1 MAQGR
6 KRGMALAAALVVIT
20 CARARG
26 RPRLLAAPAGP
37 SAERAIGRRLPA
49 PSRPT
54 AVAPDSHLAGGAGQ
68 VRPRRAAVT
77 TAAFLASSR
86 YTAGPRARNIPA
98 TCAPRV
104 GGRENAGQLLPGTP
118 RRSASCAL
126 PGGGDPANCPLTDT
140 PRRNE
145 PCASSGANPADRP
158 LAGTPGSVRCA
169 RSPAV
174 RTPSAARWHVGS
186 ARPRIY
192 YSPGWLTYSACYS
205 LRLRAELIIRGRARR
220 STACRYDPEGG
231 VRNA

>member
-1 MAQGR
+1 VAWRLPLRLRSSPASGR
-6 KRGMALAAALVVIT
+6 GAARV
-20 CARARG
+20 CWP
-26 RPRLLAAPAGP
+26 RPPGPA
-37 SAERAIGRRLPA
+37 AERAIDRRLPA
-49 PSRPT
+49 PSMP
-54 AVAPDSHLAGGAGQ
+54 AAVVAPDSHPAGGADQ
-68 VRPRRAAVT
+68 VRSQRAAVT

-86 YTAGPRARNIPA
+86 FAAGPGARDIPA
-98 TCAPRV
+98 SCTPRV
-104 GGRENAGQLLPGTP
+104 GGRGNAGQLLPGTP

-126 PGGGDPANCPLTDT
+126 PGGDDPADCPLTDT

-145 PCASSGANPADRP
+145 PCASSGADPANRP

-174 RTPSAARWHVGS
+174 RPPPAAGWPVGG

-192 YSPGWLTYSACYS
+192 YSPGWRAYNACYS
-205 LRLRAELIIRGRARR
+205 LGLWAEPIRGRARR